1 MKRKMF
7 PLIASLLLLSLL
19 VIIIAQTSS
28 VQIGPYGNL
37 KIGPYGNLKIG
48 PYGNLVGLT
57 DTQGKDVLS
66 QIREGYAIAYHV
78 KNPKASNK
86 DQLVYALGD
95 QLTSGLMIKKS
106 TNSTKVVTKRDKAL
120 EISRKFTWDEKSKTL
135 KSHITITNIGAGEV
149 AVTGIEIQ
157 LDDRLLVALT
167 GGQTAKDLIALP
179 DRVRAWAGGDCED
192 CPVPACGLRCSLGQ
206 ARAAFGQQNGS
217 NDVEVFASRLPHFG
231 GSLFRLTWPA
241 ANLESPTLRR
251 GEKMSVYSWFVL
263 GK

>member
-1 MKRKMF
+1 MKKKMF
-7 PLIASLLLLSLL
+7 PLIASLVLLSLFA
-19 VIIIAQTSS
+19 VVSAQTSNVRIRS
-28 VQIGPYGNL
+28 YRNL
-37 KIGPYGNLKIG
+37 KIGPYEKLKIG

-57 DTQGKDVLS
+57 DTHDKKILS
-66 QIREGYAIAYHV
+66 QIREGYAIAYQV

-86 DQLVYALGD
+86 DRLVYALGD

-106 TNSTKVVTKRDKAL
+106 TNSTKVVTKGDKAL

-179 DRVRAWAGGDCED
+179 DRVRASAGGDCED
-192 CPVPACGLRCSLGQ
+192 CPVPACTIRCSL
-206 ARAAFGQQNGS
+206 
-217 NDVEVFASRLPHFG
+217 
-231 GSLFRLTWPA
+231 
-241 ANLESPTLRR
+241 
-251 GEKMSVYSWFVL
+251 
-263 GK
+263 